1 MEYGPPPLFNQGVSA
16 RARLAFFAFLAVVLI
31 VVDARV
37 KALESVR
44 AGVGAVLYPLQQ
56 LMLLPGHAT
65 SKVSEYFTSVSQLQ
79 KENERLKRAQLT
91 QSLALQQFEQLYTE
105 NETLRKLGALAEQ
118 VATPS
123 VITEVRYEAQDRFV
137 DKLIINKGAQQGIK
151 AGQPVVDALGVV
163 GQVTRVF
170 AKTSEVTLIT
180 DKDQS
185 LSVQVLRNGLR
196 SVVFGD
202 PLSSSIDLRFMAA
215 NADILAGDT
224 LVTSGLDGVYPP
236 GLPVGTV
243 TQVERSAKNQFA
255 RISAEP
261 IAGIHHNRFLL
272 VLQVDPQ
279 AALIPASV
287 AAEGNAQK
295 AAPAT
300 KHNADTKPNRKR

>member
-1 MEYGPPPLFNQGVSA
+1 MQYGPPPLFNQGVSA
-16 RARLAFFAFLAVVLI
+16 RARLAFFSFLAVVLI

-44 AGVGAVLYPLQQ
+44 AGVSAALYPLQQ
-56 LMLLPGHAT
+56 LMLLPGHAA
-65 SKVSEYFTSVSQLQ
+65 SKVGEYFTSVSALQ
-79 KENERLKRAQLT
+79 RQNEQLKRTQLT
-91 QSLALQQFEQLYTE
+91 QSLALQQFEQLYAE
-105 NETLRKLGALAEQ
+105 NDTLRKLGGLASQ
-118 VATPS
+118 LPAPS
-123 VITEVRYEAQDRFV
+123 LIVEVRYEAQDRFV
-137 DKLIINKGAQQGIK
+137 HKLIINKGTQDGLK

-170 AKTSEVTLIT
+170 SNTAEVTLLT

-215 NADILAGDT
+215 NADISAGDT

-236 GLPVGTV
+236 GLPVGTI
-243 TQVERSAKNQFA
+243 TRVERSAKNQFA

-287 AAEGNAQK
+287 AADP
-295 AAPAT
+295 PAT
-300 KHNADTKPNRKR
+300 QPGKTVTTTAKGKP